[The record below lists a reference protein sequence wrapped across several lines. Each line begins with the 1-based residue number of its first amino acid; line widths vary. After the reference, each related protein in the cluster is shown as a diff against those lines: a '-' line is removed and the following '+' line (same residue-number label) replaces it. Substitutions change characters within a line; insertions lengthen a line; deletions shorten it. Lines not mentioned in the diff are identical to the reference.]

1 MYKAYKVRIYPTTSQ
16 RELIEKSFGCSRF
29 VYNFFLN
36 RTIERYTQEGHR
48 FIRFE
53 ANKRLTDLKKENEWL
68 YEVDSQALT
77 QEIRHLEVAYG
88 RFFKKLSKFPRFK
101 SKKSDR
107 ISFGSNKTNGIDF
120 ESHRINLPK
129 LKWVKFRDSRT
140 FDGIIV
146 EYTIS
151 RDTTGKYWC
160 SLLVEDGLKVP
171 EKLPHNSETT
181 LGIDLGI
188 KDFAITSEGVKF
200 SKPKLNRK
208 RENRLKRWQRKLSR
222 RSKASKRR
230 AVALKR
236 VAVLHQKERNIR
248 QDFIHKAT
256 SKIVYDNQVHAVA
269 MEDLNVTGMMKNH
282 HLAKAIGEQ
291 GWNMFKAQLEYKCAW
306 TGKTLILIPRFFP
319 SSKRCS
325 SCGHVLKELKLS
337 TRKWTCPECGV
348 QHDRDVN
355 AAKNIKL
362 VGQGMPESTRRESH
376 IKRRKSRLAVANPS
390 GSVNCE
396 VC

>member
-1 MYKAYKVRIYPTTSQ
+1 MYKAYKVRIYPTKDQ
-16 RELIEKSFGCSRF
+16 RELIDKSFGCARF
-29 VYNFFLN
+29 VYNYFL
-36 RTIERYTQEGHR
+36 ERAVSRYSDDKKP
-48 FIRFE
+48 FSRFE
-53 ANKRLTDLKKENEWL
+53 ANKHLTSLKKDNVWL
-68 YEVDSQALT
+68 AEVDSQALT
-77 QEIRHLEVAYG
+77 QELRHLETAFN
-88 RFFKKLSKFPRFK
+88 RFFKRLGKFPRFK
-101 SKKSDR
+101 SKRRSR
-107 ISFGSNKTNGIDF
+107 NSFGSNKTNGIDF
-120 ESHRINLPK
+120 GRRRVSLPK
-129 LKWVKFRDSRT
+129 LKWVKFRDNRVFSGT
-140 FDGIIV
+140 IV

-160 SLLVEDGLKVP
+160 SLMVEDGMAAP
-171 EKLPHNSETT
+171 ERIPYSRETL
-181 LGIDLGI
+181 LGVDLGI

-200 SKPKLNRK
+200 SKPKPDK
-208 RENRLKRWQRKLSR
+208 GREKRLKRWQRKLAHR
-222 RSKASKRR
+222 AKDSKRR
-230 AVALKR
+230 QQARKR
-236 VAVLHQKERNIR
+236 VAVLYQKDRNIR
-248 QDFIHKAT
+248 QDFIHKVT

-269 MEDLNVTGMMKNH
+269 MEDLSVTGMMKNR

-291 GWNMFKAQLEYKCAW
+291 GWNMFKAQLDYKCTW

-337 TRKWTCPECGV
+337 TRKWTCPECEA

-376 IKRRKSRLAVANPS
+376 IKRRKSRLAVVNPS

-396 VC
+396 V